1 MKKTSF
7 FFIFYFSLYLI
18 FLSFYHS
25 FQTRP
30 GPRPGGFWPGHRVNY
45 FFKSKRRY
53 FCKKKTKVN
62 GLQPGLAGST
72 GSLRQLAG
80 SRWVF
85 PSPIFFFNP
94 ARFHP
99 RVGRVPGR
107 LARPGWIS
115 KLCILHLAYL
125 SLFFIFIFRNIF
137 LVFFFFTLFLGKKYY
152 FLFFILWI
160 FITLHSVYIY
170 IYIYIYIFVL
180 SLLFFC
186 DFFIY
191 ILKMYYTK
199 TKKMVFHNNN
209 YNIALFFCY
218 VKS

>member
-1 MKKTSF
+1 M
-7 FFIFYFSLYLI
+7 
-18 FLSFYHS
+18 
-25 FQTRP
+25 
-30 GPRPGGFWPGHRVNY
+30 
-45 FFKSKRRY
+45 
-53 FCKKKTKVN
+53 
-62 GLQPGLAGST
+62 QPGLAGST
-72 GSLRQLAG
+72 RSLGQPAG
-80 SRWVF
+80 SAGSHWVF

-94 ARFHP
+94 ARFQP

-107 LARPGWIS
+107 PARPGWIS

-125 SLFFIFIFRNIF
+125 SLFFIFTFCNIF
-137 LVFFFFTLFLGKKYY
+137 LVFIFFSLHFFWEKNIIFY
-152 FLFFILWI
+152 FLYFEYLSLYIL
-160 FITLHSVYIY
+160 SIY

-191 ILKMYYTK
+191 ILKIYYTK
-199 TKKMVFHNNN
+199 TKKIMFHNNN

>member
-1 MKKTSF
+1 
-7 FFIFYFSLYLI
+7 LI

-30 GPRPGGFWPGHRVNY
+30 GPRPGSRVLTGSLGQL
-45 FFKSKRRY
+45 FFLKSKRHY

-72 GSLRQLAG
+72 GSLGQPAG
-80 SRWVF
+80 SAGSHWVF
-85 PSPIFFFNP
+85 PSLIFFFNL
-94 ARFHP
+94 ARFQP
-99 RVGRVPGR
+99 RVGRVPGWP
-107 LARPGWIS
+107 ARPGRIS

-137 LVFFFFTLFLGKKYY
+137 LVFIFFSLHFFGKKI
-152 FLFFILWI
+152 LFFI
-160 FITLHSVYIY
+160 FYTLNIHHSTFCL
-170 IYIYIYIFVL
+170 YIYIYIFVL

-186 DFFIY
+186 DFFIF
-191 ILKMYYTK
+191 ILKIYYTK